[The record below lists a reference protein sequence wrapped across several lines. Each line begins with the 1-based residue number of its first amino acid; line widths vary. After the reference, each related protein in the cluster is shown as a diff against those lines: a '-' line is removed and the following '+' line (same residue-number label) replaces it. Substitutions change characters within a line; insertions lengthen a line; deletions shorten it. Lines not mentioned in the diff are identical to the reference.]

1 MPSQEPSRSLELA
14 LSFRRFQQ
22 APIVVTLLILLPEVP
37 MQAERLLHVIAIG
50 TILLLAQTAIIEAQS
65 ASATSI
71 SLPPVAPVRTVVE
84 DYYGTKVEDPYRY
97 MENLKDP
104 EVAAW
109 FKAQNDFTHAT
120 LDRIPGREKLL
131 ARIHELDQSV
141 PQVGATRLPGDA
153 YIVFK
158 RQPNEDVAKIYL
170 RNGLHGADRLLV
182 DPEKIKLTAE
192 DQAKG
197 KNDYTS
203 FAVSPDGKL
212 LVIGIIPGGSETNNE
227 LRVIEIAT
235 GREVGDVITHGACA
249 EGLFASWLPDSRSF
263 VYGRLQDL
271 PAGAPAEQVRQNFRS
286 YLHILGTD
294 ESKDTPVFG
303 SGVVPGIDV
312 DKSLIASVTI
322 PIGSRYAIGVLNGS
336 VTPNSAYYIAPID
349 SIGKPGAPW
358 RKINDFADGVTNIA
372 VHGDDLYLLTY
383 KDAPRYKILRL
394 DARQPDL
401 AAAQIVVPPGEAVIT
416 DIGEAKDAL
425 YVQLMDGGIG
435 RLLRVSNAPSAKPER
450 VALPFEGS
458 IYMNTDP
465 RLPGALLYV
474 TTWTRAFKVYAY
486 DPKSTKVSDTGI
498 QPAGPFDD
506 PTDLESE
513 EVKVPSHD
521 GVLVPLSIVHKK
533 GLKLD
538 GTNPTLVE
546 GYGGYA
552 ISIYPYFSTIELA
565 WFEMGGV
572 NATCHVRGGGEYG
585 EDWHLGGKGA
595 TKPNTWLD
603 FIACAQYLVDK
614 KYTSIARL
622 AGTGASAG
630 GILIGRAITERPDL
644 FGAAIIDVGVLDTVR
659 FETSANGATNIPEL
673 GTVKTEEGFRNLYAM
688 SSYLHVKDGTAYPAV
703 LLTTGMNDPRVDP
716 WLPAKM
722 TARLQA
728 ATSSGKPVLLRV
740 DYGGGHGGGS
750 GEEQFQSAIADKWS
764 FLLWQFG
771 VPGFQ
776 PNP

>member
-1 MPSQEPSRSLELA
+1 
-14 LSFRRFQQ
+14 
-22 APIVVTLLILLPEVP
+22 
-37 MQAERLLHVIAIG
+37 MQAERALHVFAIG
-50 TILLLAQTAIIEAQS
+50 SILFFAHTLVAVAQTAS
-65 ASATSI
+65 APSALS
-71 SLPPVAPVRTVVE
+71 PPVAPVRTVVD
-84 DYYGTKVEDPYRY
+84 DYFGVKVADPYRY

-104 EVAAW
+104 EVEAW

-120 LDRIPGREKLL
+120 LDRIPGRGKLL
-131 ARIHELDQSV
+131 TRIHELDQSV
-141 PQVGATRLPGDA
+141 PQVGATQLPGDL
-153 YIVFK
+153 YIIFK
-158 RQPNEDVAKIYL
+158 RQPNEDVWKIYL
-170 RNGLHGADRLLV
+170 RNGLNGSDRLLV
-182 DPEKIKLTAE
+182 DPEKIKLTTE

-203 FAVSPDGKL
+203 VAVSPDGKL

-227 LRVIEIAT
+227 LHVFEIAT
-235 GREVGDVITHGACA
+235 GHEVGDVITHGACA

-271 PAGAPAEQVRQNFRS
+271 AAGAPAEQVRQNFRS
-286 YLHILGTD
+286 YIHILGTD

-303 SGVVPGIDV
+303 SGVVPVIDV

-322 PIGSRYAIGVLNGS
+322 PVGSRYAIGVLNGS
-336 VTPNSAYYIAPID
+336 VTPNSAYYIAPVD
-349 SIGKPGAPW
+349 SIGKPGTPW
-358 RKINDFADGVTNIA
+358 RRIADFADGVTNVA
-372 VHGDDLYLLTY
+372 VNGDDLYLLTY
-383 KDAPRYKILRL
+383 KNAPRYKILRL
-394 DARQPDL
+394 DAHKPDL
-401 AAAQIVVPPGEAVIT
+401 AAAQSVVPPGEAVIT
-416 DIGEAKDAL
+416 DMAEAKDAL
-425 YVQLMDGGIG
+425 YVLLMDGGIG
-435 RLLRVSNAPSAKPER
+435 RLLRVPNSPAAKPER
-450 VALPFEGS
+450 VALPFDGS
-458 IYMNTDP
+458 VYMNTDP

-474 TTWTRAFKVYAY
+474 TTWTRPFKVYAY
-486 DPKSTKVSDTGI
+486 DPKSMKVSDTGI

-506 PTDLESE
+506 TTGLESE

-521 GVLVPLSIVHKK
+521 GVLVPLSIIHKK

-538 GTNPTLVE
+538 GTNPTLVD

-552 ISIYPYFSTIELA
+552 ISSNPYFSTVELA
-565 WFEMGGV
+565 WFELGGV

-614 KYTSIARL
+614 KYTSPARM

-644 FGAAIIDVGVLDTVR
+644 FGAAIIDVGLLDTVR
-659 FETSANGATNIPEL
+659 FETSANGETNIPEL
-673 GTVKTEEGFRNLYAM
+673 GTVKTEEGFKNLYTM
-688 SSYLHVKDGTAYPAV
+688 SSYHHVKDGTPYPAV
-703 LLTTGMNDPRVDP
+703 LLTTGSNDPRVDP
-716 WLPAKM
+716 WLPGKM

-750 GEEQFQSAIADKWS
+750 GEDQQQSATADRLS

-776 PNP
+776 PNK

>member
-1 MPSQEPSRSLELA
+1 
-14 LSFRRFQQ
+14 
-22 APIVVTLLILLPEVP
+22 
-37 MQAERLLHVIAIG
+37 MQAERAFHVFAIG
-50 TILLLAQTAIIEAQS
+50 VFAIGSILLFAHSAVSEAQS
-65 ASATSI
+65 ASDPSVL
-71 SLPPVAPVRTVVE
+71 SPPIAPVRTVTD
-84 DYYGTKVEDPYRY
+84 DYYGTKVADPYRY

-104 EVAAW
+104 EVKAW
-109 FKAQNDFTHAT
+109 FKAQNDYTRAT

-141 PQVGATRLPGDA
+141 PRVAAIRLPGDV

-158 RQPNEDVAKIYL
+158 RRPNEDVAKIYL
-170 RNGLHGADRLLV
+170 RNGLNGSDRPLV
-182 DPEKIKLTAE
+182 DPEKVKLTPE

-197 KNDYTS
+197 KNDFTS
-203 FAVSPDGKL
+203 IAVSPDGKL

-227 LRVIEIAT
+227 LHVFEIAT
-235 GREVGDVITHGACA
+235 GHEVGDVITHGACA

-271 PAGAPAEQVRQNFRS
+271 PAGAPAEQLRQNFRS
-286 YLHILGTD
+286 YLHVLGTD
-294 ESKDTPVFG
+294 QSKDVPIFG
-303 SGVVPGIDV
+303 SGAVPGIDV
-312 DKSLIASVTI
+312 DKSLIASVSI
-322 PIGSRYAIGVLNGS
+322 PVGSRYAIGVLNGS
-336 VTPNSAYYIAPID
+336 VTPNSAYYIAPVD
-349 SIGKPGAPW
+349 SVGKPGTPW
-358 RKINDFADGVTNIA
+358 RKIADFADGVTSVA
-372 VHGDDLYLLTY
+372 VHDDDLYLLTY

-401 AAAQIVVPPGEAVIT
+401 ANAQTVVPPGEAVIT
-416 DIGEAKDAL
+416 DMSEAKDAL

-435 RLLRVSNAPSAKPER
+435 RLLRVPNRPAAKPER
-450 VALPFEGS
+450 VALPFDGTV
-458 IYMNTDP
+458 YMGADP

-474 TTWTRAFKVYAY
+474 STWTRAFKVYAY
-486 DPKSTKVSDTGI
+486 DPKSMRVSDTGI

-506 PTDLESE
+506 PADLESE

-538 GTNPTLVE
+538 GTNPTLVD

-552 ISIYPYFSTIELA
+552 ISINPYFGSVELA
-565 WFEMGGV
+565 WFELGGV

-585 EDWHLGGKGA
+585 EDWHLAGKGA

-614 KYTSIARL
+614 KYTSTARM
-622 AGTGASAG
+622 AGTGGSAG

-659 FETSANGATNIPEL
+659 FETSANGETNIPEL
-673 GTVKTEEGFRNLYAM
+673 GTVKTEEGFKNLYTM
-688 SSYLHVKDGTAYPAV
+688 SSYLHVKDGTSYPAV

-716 WLPAKM
+716 WLPGKM

-750 GEEQFQSAIADKWS
+750 GEDQQQAATADRWS

-776 PNP
+776 PKQ